1 MSIRP
6 SNEHLLKWVKSV
18 YFPQAALAEAGMSLE
33 LDSAVGERLKFGEFE
48 LAPVARALW
57 RRGEQVRLGSRALD
71 ILIALASRPGQ
82 IVSKDDLTQLVWR
95 GAFVDETALR
105 VGISAVRKALGLGG
119 DRYIGTVPGRGY
131 CFVLDVETTPAKP
144 TAEPPQI
151 ERLKPQRLPA
161 QIARVVGRDEVIATL
176 AAEGTR
182 RRLLS
187 LVGAGGI
194 GKTTVAVAVA
204 DRLRADLDAVAFVDL
219 APIENG
225 TQMSAAAAAA
235 LGINLRLDEDRVDQ
249 IAVAVED
256 RRVLIVLDN
265 CEHLVDAAAAFVE
278 ALLSSARGVT
288 ILATSRERLRAAGE
302 WVHQLSPLEAPPE
315 SPTVSAEEVR
325 GYPAVELFEE
335 RAAFALGGYQIS
347 DTDAPYVAEICRR
360 LDGIALAIE
369 LAAGRLAG
377 FGVQALA
384 NSLKDCFSI
393 LTHGRRTA
401 LPRHQTLRAT
411 LDWSYRLLSPEDQ
424 AALRCLSV
432 FNGSFT
438 LEDAAF
444 LMGPLIRFGETNDRL
459 TSLLDKSL
467 VVARPEERT
476 FRYRLLD
483 TTRAYGQDKLEESG
497 EANPQRRRH
506 AQRFLQVCRASIPDE
521 EGQSS
526 LRQATADIRAALDWS
541 LVRDGDLSLGV
552 DLASAATPVF
562 LRLSLL
568 REHKKYL
575 DLALGHIS
583 ASANTAPISD
593 AALRSEMALRTAI
606 ALALYYTEGSETAS
620 EDHLQKARAI
630 AQNTGDTTHELKV
643 LWMLY
648 GIAGNSGNY
657 RKELAYAKMYDST
670 ARASVDV
677 MAEFRRHR
685 ILGRSLGDL
694 GRHVLAREH
703 LEMALRAN
711 RASMPRIAMNAYEID
726 DWIAARAT
734 LARILWLQGLPD
746 DAKRE
751 ADQCIGEAMQLGHEQ
766 TTCWVLA
773 FNICPLAIWR
783 GRLDEANVF
792 VDLLL
797 ERSQRVFEHYHEW
810 GLLYRQFLAGAKSAS
825 GQVDAV
831 CHSDV
836 KANIA
841 AQVDLF
847 ATFDSAFAGPDQPEH
862 LVLQC
867 WYQRADPWRAM
878 QKFFEKRRVLGG
890 IDAVNGVKVYAV
902 TTSSALVQPRSRRRR
917 TACRAATSTSASCSD
932 DIRASTLTSLR
943 RMVSSIGGDSSRK
956 PSASSSPTWLA
967 ASIGQG

>member
-1 MSIRP
+1 MGPYDGARLRRAKMSP
-6 SNEHLLKWVKSV
+6 K
-18 YFPQAALAEAGMSLE
+18 

-48 LAPVARALW
+48 LAPVARTLW

-82 IVSKDDLTQLVWR
+82 ILSKDELTQLVWR

-105 VGISAVRKALGLGG
+105 VGISAVRKALGNRGE
-119 DRYIGTVPGRGY
+119 RYIATVPGRGY
-131 CFVLDVETTPAKP
+131 CFVLNVETTAAKP
-144 TAEPPQI
+144 APELPQI
-151 ERLKPQRLPA
+151 VRLNPQRLPA
-161 QIARVVGRDEVIATL
+161 QIARVVGRHEVIAAL

-187 LVGAGGI
+187 LVGPGGI

-204 DRLRADLDAVAFVDL
+204 DRLRAAFDAVAFVDL
-219 APIENG
+219 APIESG

-235 LGINLRLDEDRVDQ
+235 LGFNLRLQEDPVDA
-249 IAVAVED
+249 IAAAVKD
-256 RRVLIVLDN
+256 HRVLIVLDN
-265 CEHLVDAAAAFVE
+265 CEHLVDLAAAFVE
-278 ALLSSARGVT
+278 ALLSRASGMT
-288 ILATSRERLRAAGE
+288 ILATSRERLRVAGE

-315 SPTVSAEEVR
+315 SSTLSAELMR
-325 GYPAVELFEE
+325 DYPAVELFEE

-377 FGVQALA
+377 LGVRGLA
-384 NSLKDCFSI
+384 NSLEDCFAI
-393 LTHGRRTA
+393 LTRGRRTA

-424 AALRCLSV
+424 AALRTLSV

-444 LMGPLIRFGETNDRL
+444 VMGPLIRFDQAGDRL

-476 FRYRLLD
+476 FRYRLLE
-483 TTRAYGQDKLEESG
+483 TTRAYGQDKLEESS
-497 EANPQRRRH
+497 EAHPQRRRH
-506 AQRFLQVCRASIPDE
+506 AQRFLQVCLASTPDD

-541 LVRDGDLSLGV
+541 LVRGADPALGV

-575 DLALGHIS
+575 DLALGLIS
-583 ASANTAPISD
+583 AGADTAPVSE
-593 AALRSEMALRTAI
+593 AGLRSETALRTAI

-630 AQNTGDTTHELKV
+630 AQKTGDTTHELKV

-648 GIAGNSGNY
+648 GIAGNLGNY
-657 RKELAYAKMYDST
+657 RKCSAYAEMYDAT
-670 ARASVDV
+670 ARTSVDV
-677 MAEFRRHR
+677 MANFRRRR
-685 ILGRSLGDL
+685 ILGRSLSDL
-694 GRHVLAREH
+694 GRHALAREH
-703 LEMALRAN
+703 LELALRTR
-711 RASMPRIAMNAYEID
+711 RASTPQLALNAYEID

-734 LARILWLQGLPD
+734 LARTLWLHGFPD
-746 DAKRE
+746 DAKKE
-751 ADQCIGEAMQLGHEQ
+751 ADQCIAEALQLGHEQ
-766 TTCWVLA
+766 STCWAIA
-773 FNICPLAIWR
+773 FNLFPVAIWR
-783 GRLDEANVF
+783 GDFDHAETLVSH
-792 VDLLL
+792 LL

-810 GLLYRQFLAGAKSAS
+810 GLLYRQFLRGAVPAS
-825 GQVDAV
+825 GRDEVR
-831 CHSDV
+831 HSNV
-836 KANIA
+836 KAKIP
-841 AQVDLF
+841 AQADLF
-847 ATFDSAFAGPDQPEH
+847 ATFDGAFAGPDTLARAQADEDIWCAPELLRAWAYR
-862 LVLQC
+862 LVSGSDETAHSAGEAMLLRSFKLAQRQDAKAWELRTATTLASFYLRSGRIREARALLEPTLKQFKQGHDTRDLQ
-867 WYQRADPWRAM
+867 AAID
-878 QKFFEKRRVLGG
+878 VL
-890 IDAVNGVKVYAV
+890 
-902 TTSSALVQPRSRRRR
+902 SALS
-917 TACRAATSTSASCSD
+917 
-932 DIRASTLTSLR
+932 
-943 RMVSSIGGDSSRK
+943 G
-956 PSASSSPTWLA
+956 
-967 ASIGQG
+967 

>member
-1 MSIRP
+1 MDDHVGRMTAPFEESKMRDRT
-6 SNEHLLKWVKSV
+6 KVK
-18 YFPQAALAEAGMSLE
+18 AEMSLKF
-33 LDSAVGERLKFGEFE
+33 DSAVGERLKFGEFE
-48 LAPVARALW
+48 LAPIARTLW
-57 RRGEQVRLGSRALD
+57 RHGEQIRLGSRALD

-82 IVSKDDLTQLVWR
+82 IVSKDDLTRLVWR
-95 GAFVDETALR
+95 GAFVDDTALR
-105 VGISAVRKALGLGG
+105 VGISAVRKALGDSG
-119 DRYIGTVPGRGY
+119 DRYITTVAGRGY
-131 CFVLDVETTPAKP
+131 CFVLEVETTPAKP
-144 TAEPPQI
+144 APEPTQFQ
-151 ERLKPQRLPA
+151 RLKPQRLPA
-161 QIARVVGRDEVIATL
+161 QIARVVGRDNVIAALVEEVTQ
-176 AAEGTR
+176 

-187 LVGAGGI
+187 LVGPGGI

-204 DRLRADLDAVAFVDL
+204 DRLRAAFDAVTFVDL
-219 APIENG
+219 APIMNG

-235 LGINLRLDEDRVDQ
+235 LGLNLSSQEDPVGEM
-249 IAVAVED
+249 AAAVEN

-265 CEHLVDAAAAFVE
+265 CEHLVDLAAAFVE
-278 ALLSSARGVT
+278 ALLSRASGVT

-302 WVHQLSPLEAPPE
+302 WVHQLSPLEAPPTF
-315 SPTVSAEEVR
+315 PMSAEKVR
-325 GYPAVELFEE
+325 AYPAAELFEE

-377 FGVQALA
+377 LGVQGLA
-384 NSLKDCFSI
+384 SSLEDCFSI

-424 AALRCLSV
+424 AALRWLSV

-444 LMGPLIRFGETNDRL
+444 VMGPSIPFGEANDRL

-467 VVARPEERT
+467 VVARLEERT

-483 TTRAYGQDKLEESG
+483 TTRTYSQDKLEESG

-506 AQRFLQVCRASIPDE
+506 AQRILQVCLASTPNE

-541 LVRDGDLSLGV
+541 LVRGGDLTLGV

-575 DLALGHIS
+575 DLALGQIS
-583 ASANTAPISD
+583 ASANTAPISE

-630 AQNTGDTTHELKV
+630 AQKARDTTHELKV

-657 RKELAYAKMYDST
+657 RKELAYAEMYDAT
-670 ARASVDV
+670 ARTSMDV

-694 GRHVLAREH
+694 GRLAPAREH
-703 LEMALRAN
+703 LELALRTS
-711 RASMPRIAMNAYEID
+711 RASMPRLALNAYEID
-726 DWIAARAT
+726 EWIAARAT
-734 LARILWLQGLPD
+734 LARTLWLQGFPD
-746 DAKRE
+746 DAKKE
-751 ADQCIGEAMQLGHEQ
+751 ADQCIAEALQVGHEQ
-766 TTCWVLA
+766 STCWAIA
-773 FNICPLAIWR
+773 FSICPVAIWR
-783 GRLDEANVF
+783 GDFSQAESLVS
-792 VDLLL
+792 LLL

-810 GLLYRQFLAGAKSAS
+810 GLLYRQFLGGSISAS
-825 GQVDAV
+825 GQVETA
-831 CHSDV
+831 CLSDV
-836 KANIA
+836 KAKIP
-841 AQVDLF
+841 AQADLF
-847 ATFDSAFAGPDQPEH
+847 ATFDGVFVGPDTLARAQADEDIWCAPE
-862 LVLQC
+862 LL
-867 WYQRADPWRAM
+867 RAWADRL
-878 QKFFEKRRVLGG
+878 VLGG
-890 IDAVNGVKVYAV
+890 DKTAHSEAEAMLLHSFELAQRQDAKAWELRTATTLALFYLRSSRPHEARAV
-902 TTSSALVQPRSRRRR
+902 LEPALKQFKQGHNTRDFQAAISVLSALS
-917 TACRAATSTSASCSD
+917 
-932 DIRASTLTSLR
+932 
-943 RMVSSIGGDSSRK
+943 G
-956 PSASSSPTWLA
+956 
-967 ASIGQG
+967 